1 MSVPSVF
8 SWRDR
13 WAVLAIG
20 AVLVIALLAAAVGFL
35 WLPRAHTRAALASMW
50 EAVCSAAGAP
60 APFRNPGLPA
70 EGARFPSAVVVSAGM
85 LGPADQQAVGRG
97 GTLSLQCTM
106 CHGTRGTSPAGT
118 PHLAGQ
124 PAEATYK
131 QLRDFKAGHR
141 ASAVMQPLV
150 ASLSDRDMRDLAHYY
165 ATLVRERPQPVPISY
180 ATPRLVRNGDPMRN
194 VGACASCH
202 SPNVARPGTP
212 ILDGMNESY
221 VRSQLAAFRSGARA
235 NDINA
240 QMRNAV
246 RGLSVAEVDELARY
260 YASR

>member
-1 MSVPSVF
+1 MPLSIKQVRYFIATADSGQV
-8 SWRDR
+8 SQAAMVLNVSQS
-13 WAVLAIG
+13 AVTTAIKQLEENLG
-20 AVLVIALLAAAVGFL
+20 VSLF
-35 WLPRAHTRAALASMW
+35 RRLASG
-50 EAVCSAAGAP
+50 VV
-60 APFRNPGLPA
+60 LTA